1 MADRSVRVLLSLV
14 TTGFDA
20 GMAKAM
26 ASVEK
31 GTKTLEDHH
40 QEIDRVGTAMVTAGG
55 LMVAGVGVAIKA
67 YADFDK
73 QMSAVKS
80 TGRDAVENFEDLRT
94 AAIDAGTATAFSA
107 SEAAQGIEELAK
119 AGLSARDI
127 LGGGLTGAL
136 DLAAAGTIGVGEAAE
151 ITSKT
156 LKQFELGGERATDVA
171 DALAAGAGKA
181 TGEVGDLAQALAQSG
196 TVAHQYGI
204 SMEETVGTLSLFAEN
219 ALLGSDA
226 GTSLKTML
234 LSLAQPTDK
243 ARDTLAEYN
252 ISAYDAQGNFVGLAG
267 LAGQL
272 SGKLG
277 HLSQEQQNAAL
288 KTIFGSDAIRSAT
301 ILMKAGQSGVE
312 GWTQAVQEQGF
323 AAEMAATKLDNL
335 AGDLEAL
342 GGAFESAFINSASGA
357 NGVLRDFVQAATDAV
372 NWIGQL
378 PEPVLGTGLA
388 LAGIVGGGLLAAG
401 MFAKVA
407 VSTVETIT
415 AVRTLTAAYPALTA
429 SMRTAAGAAG
439 ILGIALATGAMVGAK
454 VQEAADQ
461 TVYSLDQVTAVMRN
475 VAKEG
480 AGVEAANAQIQAS
493 LARYDGTGIDDI
505 GGAFQE
511 MGNRARWAGLA
522 VTGDFLFGL
531 VQLKSAGGQVAAEFA
546 KMDQSLAAMA
556 QGGNLAGAQAA
567 FRKLSDEAVASG
579 ESVKFTASLFPEL
592 QAELRATATEL
603 GVTTLSAE
611 DMANWMRGDI
621 PPAIKAAAN
630 AARDGGKDFS
640 SYAAALDE
648 SAQNAAR
655 AAQESAKLGRDMLK
669 LSGSQIG
676 FQAAVADATQAV
688 KDNGKTLDIHTKK
701 GRANQQALDDIAAS
715 YLAVRDNLVETGASA
730 EKLASA
736 QDQAIDAFLR
746 TADAMGASSET
757 ALQLAADYDLIP
769 DEVATQIAAVGATL
783 SMQQVIDLTKAL
795 YKVPGLTEAE
805 VLAPGAKP
813 SKEQV
818 DAFIKSVGQVPGLTE
833 ADIRTL
839 ADLYGVQVVQAE
851 IAKVKDKTVT
861 IRTNYVSSGVQKA
874 VADGG
879 MFTGMAGRMVQAYA
893 AGGIHSI
900 GAQQSQIRPAGGRGI
915 LWAEEG
921 AGPWESFISGH
932 PRKRARSRW
941 IASETVR
948 RLGGHIEWDRYA
960 DGGIRVAATP
970 YTPPA
975 GYTTSATTTR
985 ASAPTGPMRI
995 VGELEMK
1002 GSKAVIV
1009 GVIEETQ
1016 RAQASRGRAERGY
1029 R

>member
-1 MADRSVRVLLSLV
+1 MTDRSVRVLLSLV
-14 TTGFDA
+14 STGFDA
-20 GMAKAM
+20 GMAKV
-26 ASVEK
+26 ASSVDK
-31 GTKTLEDHH
+31 ATKALEDHH
-40 QEIDRVGTAMVTAGG
+40 QEIDQVGTAMVTAGG

-80 TGRDAVENFEDLRT
+80 TGQDAVENFDALRE
-94 AAIDAGTATAFSA
+94 AAIDAGAATAFSA

-119 AGLSARDI
+119 AGLSASDI
-127 LGGGLTGAL
+127 LGGGLAGSL

-234 LSLAQPTDK
+234 LALAQPTDK
-243 ARDTLAEYN
+243 AQETLDHYN
-252 ISAYDAQGNFVGLAG
+252 ITAYDAQGNFVGLAA

-272 SGKLG
+272 QTQLG

-288 KTIFGSDAIRSAT
+288 KTIFGNDAIRSAT
-301 ILMKAGQSGVE
+301 ILMKAGAEGVS

-357 NGVLRDFVQAATDAV
+357 NGVLRDLVQSATEAV
-372 NWIGQL
+372 NWVGNL
-378 PEPVLGTGLA
+378 PEPVLQTGLA

-401 MFAKVA
+401 MFVKVA
-407 VSTVETIT
+407 TTTHETIA
-415 AVRTLTAAYPALTA
+415 AVRTLTAAYPALA
-429 SMRTAAGAAG
+429 GSMRAAAAAGGVLAAALAVG
-439 ILGIALATGAMVGAK
+439 AILGSK

-461 TVYSLDQVTAVMRN
+461 SVYSYDAVAASMRN
-475 VAKEG
+475 VAREG
-480 AGVEAANAQIQAS
+480 AGVESVNAQIQAA
-493 LARYDGTGIDDI
+493 LARYDGTGIEDI
-505 GGAFQE
+505 GDAFAE

-522 VTGDFLFGL
+522 VTGDVLFGMIG
-531 VQLKSAGGQVAAEFA
+531 LKTAGGQLVGEFQ
-546 KMDQSLAAMA
+546 KMDQALASLA
-556 QGGNLAGAQAA
+556 QTNLPEAQAA
-567 FRKLSDEAVASG
+567 FRKLTEDLGG
-579 ESVKFTASLFPEL
+579 EDIAFVSSLFPQL
-592 QAELRATATEL
+592 QAELTKTALEL
-603 GVTTLSAE
+603 GVTSLSAQE
-611 DMANWMRGDI
+611 MADWMRGDV
-621 PPAIKAAAN
+621 PPAIQAAA
-630 AARDGGKDFS
+630 
-640 SYAAALDE
+640 AAAAAGGGDMSAFASILGDVADE
-648 SAQNAAR
+648 AADAAAKSA
-655 AAQESAKLGRDMLK
+655 ELGRQMLK
-669 LSGSQIG
+669 LSSSQIG
-676 FQAAVADATQAV
+676 FEAAIDDATESI
-688 KDNGKTLDIHTKK
+688 KKHGKTLDIDTEA
-701 GRANQQALDDIAAS
+701 GRANHKALNDIADS
-715 YLAVRDNLVETGASA
+715 YLSVRDNMVETGATTEQLSA
-730 EKLASA
+730 L
-736 QDQAIDAFLR
+736 QDRAIDAFTR
-746 TADAMGASSET
+746 TATAMSATSGE
-757 ALQLAADYDLIP
+757 ALQLAADYNLIP
-769 DEVATQIAAVGATL
+769 HEVVTQVEAAGATL
-783 SMQQVIDLTKAL
+783 SLDQVIALTNAL
-795 YKVPGLTEAE
+795 AKVPGLTEAE
-805 VLAPGAKP
+805 VLAPGSKP

-818 DAFIKSVGQVPGLTE
+818 DALIKSVGNVPGLTE
-833 ADIRTL
+833 AEIRTL
-839 ADLYGVQVVQAE
+839 ADLYGVQVVQRELA
-851 IAKVKDKTVT
+851 AVKDKTVT
-861 IRTNYVSSGVQKA
+861 VRTNYVSSGVQKA
-874 VADGG
+874 VANGG
-879 MFTGMAGRMVQAYA
+879 MFTNMAGQMVQAYA

-900 GAQQSQIRPAGGRGI
+900 GANQPQIRRAGGPGV
-915 LWAEEG
+915 LWAEDG

-975 GYTTSATTTR
+975 GYTTSATTRR
-985 ASAPTGPMRI
+985 AAAPTGPMRI

-1016 RAQASRGRAERGY
+1016 RAQASRDRAERGY